1 MKLLFL
7 KKKKKKKK
15 LKWHILNDCAICI
28 TTRKERK
35 TASWPWVVVQCA
47 VLVQV
52 LDDEEE
58 RMIKLTAPEM
68 RMVLA
73 EQMTGLLRE
82 SPSLSLP
89 LDQVL
94 LAFQRQYGF
103 PLRLSDFGVHD
114 VKSLLG
120 KIKHCVSVS
129 WGLF

>member
-1 MKLLFL
+1 MLSALPQG
-7 KKKKKKKK
+7 KKEKQPFGP
-15 LKWHILNDCAICI
+15 
-28 TTRKERK
+28 R
-35 TASWPWVVVQCA
+35 VVVHCVNV

-73 EQMTGLLRE
+73 EQMMGLLRE

-129 WGLF
+129 SFFLKTKKLKLHIFL

>member
-1 MKLLFL
+1 MTVLSALPQG
-7 KKKKKKKK
+7 KKEKQP
-15 LKWHILNDCAICI
+15 LG
-28 TTRKERK
+28 
-35 TASWPWVVVQCA
+35 PGVVVQCA
-47 VLVQV
+47 VVLVQV